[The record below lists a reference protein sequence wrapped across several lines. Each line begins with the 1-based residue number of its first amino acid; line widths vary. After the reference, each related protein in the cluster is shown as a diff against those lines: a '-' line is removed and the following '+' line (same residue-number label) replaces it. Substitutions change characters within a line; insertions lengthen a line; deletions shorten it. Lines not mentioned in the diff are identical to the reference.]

1 MIRSVTVT
9 NVLGESIKM
18 ELAKPEKSGFAVYS
32 IDGLGPVTGSI
43 NIASLATADGGI
55 FHSARLPSRNILMT
69 LGLLFAETVEE
80 ARHLSYRYF
89 PVKKPVSLSI
99 ETDQRICDISGYVEA
114 NEIDI
119 FSREET
125 AQISILC
132 PNPYFF
138 AGGERRKTEVT
149 FAVNTSTFAFPFGNE
164 LSESTA
170 GDRETAPGGLQFGLL
185 TDDSLQTIWYEGDAD
200 TGFEMILDAAG
211 AIGGKITVANAE
223 TQEAMVLDMD
233 KVESMT
239 GAGFGLGDSIEVSTV
254 RGEKR
259 ITLIR
264 NGNRT
269 NILGCLEKDSDWLLL
284 RKGDNI
290 FQYAATSGG
299 VYLGFRV
306 RYDTLYEGV

>member
-1 MIRSVTVT
+1 MIHSVTVT
-9 NVLGESIKM
+9 NPLGESIKM

-32 IDGLGPVTGSI
+32 IDGLGPVTGTI
-43 NIASLATADGGI
+43 NMASLATADGGI
-55 FHSARLPSRNILMT
+55 FNSARLPCRNILMT

-99 ETDQRICDISGYVEA
+99 ETDQRICDILGYVEA
-114 NEIDI
+114 NEINI
-119 FSREET
+119 FSQEET

-132 PNPYFF
+132 PNPRFH
-138 AGGERRKTEVT
+138 AGGDRRKTEVT
-149 FAVNTSTFAFPFGNE
+149 FAVNAPTFEFSFGNE
-164 LSESTA
+164 IPEAFA
-170 GDRETAPGGLQFGLL
+170 GDRETAPGALQFGLL

-200 TGFEMILDAAG
+200 TGFEMILDASG
-211 AIGGKITVANAE
+211 AISGKITVANAE
-223 TQEAMVLDMD
+223 TQEAMVLDTD
-233 KVESMT
+233 KVASLT
-239 GAGFGLGDSIEVSTV
+239 GAGFGLGDSIEISTV

-259 ITLIR
+259 ITLVR

-269 NILGCLEKDSDWLLL
+269 NIIGCLEKDSDWLLL

-290 FQYAATSGG
+290 FQYAVTTGG
-299 VYLGFRV
+299 VYLGFRI